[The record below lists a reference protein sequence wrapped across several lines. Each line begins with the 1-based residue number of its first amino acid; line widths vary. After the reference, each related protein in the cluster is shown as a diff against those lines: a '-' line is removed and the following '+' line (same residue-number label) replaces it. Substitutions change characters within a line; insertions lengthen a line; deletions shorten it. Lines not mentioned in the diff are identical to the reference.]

1 MSEKTSEKI
10 IALMSENKNIT
21 ISEMSEKIGV
31 SQRSIERNI
40 EKLQKEGRI
49 ERIGPAKGG
58 YWQVLSDD

>member
-1 MSEKTSEKI
+1 
-10 IALMSENKNIT
+10 MSENKNIT